1 MVFAA
6 LSSSPVR
13 RGITLLEVLVAM
25 FVLAVGILSIFSL
38 FIAGR
43 ELESR
48 ATIKSEAI
56 AYAGTLSNTIANEWI
71 EAWPDWLYVDQS
83 GGFARTGLIVGSGTC
98 ISLPVLIDPC
108 GLSGDTAAVDR
119 GIFLQKA
126 VAGTYRPDWKWS
138 QMTPL
143 TSGTVKYQPFARV
156 TLPLT
161 TGGLVPM
168 AREGVVASISDQ
180 DSVEYQMPLNNTDPP
195 RNAFELGRRKRGSDL
210 VPALFVAASGALLLD
225 NTKIEPGTPINR
237 TLLIFHKPGTDLE
250 SGFDVGSPSNA
261 AAWPAGYV
269 ELTVTTLQPEGR
281 LEASLKKVP
290 SDSAVVRRS
299 LRPGNWLLIA
309 EPQGPVTGRW
319 FNTRWVKIRSA
330 TTNSTAADPNGW
342 LLVLDEFKETLAG
355 TSCYAFERL
364 VHAVKLDPATLP

>member
-1 MVFAA
+1 MVFVAP
-6 LSSSPVR
+6 SSSPVR

-43 ELESR
+43 ELEAR
-48 ATIKSEAI
+48 AAIKSEAI

-71 EAWPDWLYVDQS
+71 TAWRDWLYVDQS

-108 GLSGDTAAVDR
+108 GLSADTAAVDG
-119 GIFLQKA
+119 GIFLQNA
-126 VAGTYRPDWKWS
+126 VAGTYRPNWKWS
-138 QMTPL
+138 QVIPL

-180 DSVEYQMPLNNTDPP
+180 DSVEYQMPPNNTDPP

-210 VPALFVAASGALLLD
+210 VPALFVAASGASLLD
-225 NTKIEPGTPINR
+225 TTIGPGTPIDR
-237 TLLIFHKPGTDLE
+237 TLLIFHKPPSDLE
-250 SGFDVGSPSNA
+250 EDNTSPPNT
-261 AAWPAGYV
+261 WPAGYL
-269 ELTVTTLQPEGR
+269 EFTVVAPQAGL
-281 LEASLKKVP
+281 LEASLTRIPK
-290 SDSAVVRRS
+290 DAAVARRS

-309 EPQGPVTGRW
+309 EQLASGGPPPYRYDTQ
-319 FNTRWVKIRSA
+319 WVKIKSA
-330 TTNSTAADPNGW
+330 TANNANQTAWLLVIDKDYSTTNSTW
-342 LLVLDEFKETLAG
+342 
-355 TSCYAFERL
+355 CYAFERL
-364 VHAVKLDPATLP
+364 VHAVKLDPAALP